1 MSRIGKEPIIIPT
14 GVTVNIEGSE
24 VKVAGP
30 KGQLTFSVRP
40 EVKVEILDNKIQVSV
55 KRKDPF
61 VRALFGTT
69 RNVIANLVEGVTEGF
84 SKQLKIVGTGYK
96 GQMEGNILV
105 LNLGFSHSIKFVS
118 PEGIKIETPEK
129 DTIIVSGIDKVLVGQ
144 TAAKIRDYYKPEPYK
159 GKGIRY
165 EGEYVRKKAGK
176 TGKAGAA
183 GS

>member
-1 MSRIGKEPIIIPT
+1 MSRIGKEPIIIPA
-14 GVTVNIEGSE
+14 GVTVSIEGSE

-30 KGQLTFSVRP
+30 KGQLSLNIRP
-40 EVKVEILDNKIQVSV
+40 EVKVEVLDNKIQVSV

-61 VRALFGTT
+61 VRSLFGTS
-69 RNVIANLVEGVTEGF
+69 RNIIANLVEGVTVGF
-84 SKQLKIVGTGYK
+84 TKNLKIIGTGYRA
-96 GQMEGNILV
+96 QMEGNVLV
-105 LNLGFSHSIKFVS
+105 LNLGFSHPIKFTT

-129 DTIIVSGIDKVLVGQ
+129 DSIIVTGIDKVVVGQ
-144 TAAKIRDYYKPEPYK
+144 TAATIRDYYKPEPYK